1 MSWPRPHRTVAAV
14 FTTAGALHFL
24 VPRPYEKI
32 VPPALGNA
40 RAIVYASGVA
50 EIVGGLGVLPRRL
63 RPWAGLW
70 LVGVLVGV
78 FPANVYHA
86 VAADRIRGQP
96 VPRPLLWLRL
106 PLQGA
111 MIAGVWRA
119 TQPGRALRR

>member
-1 MSWPRPHRTVAAV
+1 MSRAPHRTVAAV
-14 FTTAGALHFL
+14 FTAAGALHFL

-50 EIVGGLGVLPRRL
+50 EIAGGLGALPRRL

-70 LVGVLVGV
+70 LIAVLVGV

-86 VAADRIRGQP
+86 VAADRAAGQP

-106 PLQGA
+106 PLQGLFVA
-111 MIAGVWRA
+111 WVWRA
-119 TQPGRALRR
+119 TGAGRALRR

>member
-1 MSWPRPHRTVAAV
+1 MI
-14 FTTAGALHFL
+14 
-24 VPRPYEKI
+24 PRPYEKI

-50 EIVGGLGVLPRRL
+50 EIAGGVGTLPRRA

-70 LVGVLVGV
+70 LVAVLLGV

-86 VAADRIRGQP
+86 VASDRIPGQP

-111 MIAGVWRA
+111 IIAWVWRA
-119 TQPGRALRR
+119 TEAGRALRR

>member
-1 MSWPRPHRTVAAV
+1 M
-14 FTTAGALHFL
+14 FTTAGALHFI

-86 VAADRIRGQP
+86 VAAHRISGQP

-106 PLQGA
+106 PLQAA

-119 TQPGRALRR
+119 TGAGRALRR

>member
-1 MSWPRPHRTVAAV
+1 MSRAPHRTVAAV
-14 FTTAGALHFL
+14 FTAAGALHFL

-50 EIVGGLGVLPRRL
+50 EIAGGLGALPRRL

-70 LVGVLVGV
+70 LIAVLVGV

-86 VAADRIRGQP
+86 VAADRTAGQP

-106 PLQGA
+106 PLQGLFVA
-111 MIAGVWRA
+111 WVWRA
-119 TQPGRALRR
+119 TGAGRALRR

>member
-14 FTTAGALHFL
+14 FTTAGALHFI

-50 EIVGGLGVLPRRL
+50 EIAGGLGALPRRL

-70 LVGVLVGV
+70 LIAVLVGV

-86 VAADRIRGQP
+86 VAADRTAGQR
-96 VPRPLLWLRL
+96 VPRRLLWLRL
-106 PLQGA
+106 PLQGLFV
-111 MIAGVWRA
+111 GWGWRA
-119 TQPGRALRR
+119 TGAGRALRR